1 MKAINIMIKNKIILI
16 PSITIII
23 LLSLFITIVY
33 GYKLNSNI
41 QNETN
46 FLKIFVFLLISLLII
61 FNFIIYVQKYEK
73 PHNLIV

>member
-1 MKAINIMIKNKIILI
+1 MKAINIMIKNKIVLI
-16 PSITIII
+16 PSITI

>member
-1 MKAINIMIKNKIILI
+1 MKAINIMIKNKIVLI

-46 FLKIFVFLLISLLII
+46 FLKIFVFLLMFLLII
-61 FNFIIYVQKYEK
+61 FNFIMYVQKYEK
-73 PHNLIV
+73 PYNLIV